1 MSRIYL
7 CLRCTA
13 REYNFRL
20 LLRLKGNIPGWNSW
34 RFQCIPDLIML
45 YNIWQCQNRP
55 RLLYGYICLCE
66 DNCKNESIIASFE
79 KAWFIHQKKSQIH
92 FFTKIQICRF
102 IQILLICNTDLSN
115 YFFWIILTRV
125 ITFLNVIRQ
134 KDEKCILNV
143 GYQALWYSVVIKP
156 VCTSFVIHTRTRP
169 TISSPCFEY
178 EFYVLWPKTWYR
190 NNSYLFIESVFTLSS
205 SCRKNELV
213 QYLY

>member
-1 MSRIYL
+1 MDMFVYVKT
-7 CLRCTA
+7 TA
-13 REYNFRL
+13 KMKVSLL
-20 LLRLKGNIPGWNSW
+20 LLRKL
-34 RFQCIPDLIML
+34 DL
-45 YNIWQCQNRP
+45 
-55 RLLYGYICLCE
+55 
-66 DNCKNESIIASFE
+66 ST
-79 KAWFIHQKKSQIH
+79 KSQVL

-143 GYQALWYSVVIKP
+143 GYQALWYFVVIKP
-156 VCTSFVIHTRTRP
+156 VCTSFMIHTRTRP

-178 EFYVLWPKTWYR
+178 EFDVLWPKTWYR

-205 SCRKNELV
+205 SCRKNELHVV
-213 QYLY
+213 QYLYKFFEKIIIDMFSYLWFFNNRIR